1 MNRGSTG
8 TPLADTPKESYERC
22 AHRPLV
28 ESAAPFE
35 QVVSVTS
42 EVERRIRVLKFL
54 SNFFIGGTERQFI
67 YAANGLD
74 RSRFAVEV
82 GCLSREGPLLDSLS
96 ADVPVHTYPV
106 HGSFYTWRSV
116 ASQLRLAKDVR
127 KRQFDLVHTY
137 GWYPNVFAIPPASLA
152 IRPAIVASI
161 RDVGAYMTA
170 GKIQALKFVCILADC
185 ILANSNAGRKWLIQQ
200 GVKEEKIEVIHN
212 GIVVQ
217 PRPDLQ
223 PIRRSVRKEF
233 GIPAGTPVCACVGRV
248 VSGKGMDFYLR
259 AAHIVLER
267 RRDVR
272 FLMIGACSVDKNYQ
286 SEVESLA
293 QQLNLDHR
301 VIFTGQRQDVPDIL
315 REVDI
320 VVHPSLTEGLS
331 NVILEAMAAGLPVI
345 ATRVGGNPELVEDGR
360 TGLLVRVEDAR
371 QIADAV
377 CQLLDRP
384 QMAHAFGQRGRQR
397 VIDEFAIDRML
408 AKTEALYFRLLEG
421 RLASIPRNQIHCDDH
436 ERNPFL
442 N

>member
-1 MNRGSTG
+1 
-8 TPLADTPKESYERC
+8 
-22 AHRPLV
+22 
-28 ESAAPFE
+28 
-35 QVVSVTS
+35 VTS
-42 EVERRIRVLKFL
+42 QVPSRVRVLKFL
-54 SNFFIGGTERQFI
+54 NNFFIGGTERQFI

-82 GCLSREGPLLDSLS
+82 GCLNPEGPLLDSLS

-106 HGSFYTWRSV
+106 HGSFYSWRSI
-116 ASQLRLAKDVR
+116 ASQLRLANDVR
-127 KRQFDLVHTY
+127 KRQFDIVHTY
-137 GWYPNVFAIPPASLA
+137 GWYPNVFAIPAASLA
-152 IRPAIVASI
+152 MRPAIIASI

-170 GKIQALKFVCILADC
+170 IKIQALKFACILADC
-185 ILANSNAGRKWLIQQ
+185 VIANSNAGRNWLIEQ
-200 GVKEEKIEVIHN
+200 GVKEEKIEVIRN
-212 GIVVQ
+212 GIV
-217 PRPDLQ
+217 LQ
-223 PIRRSVRKEF
+223 QQLDSQATHGSVRKEF
-233 GIPAGTPVCACVGRV
+233 GIPAATPICACVGRV

-259 AAHIVLER
+259 AAQIVLER

-286 SEVESLA
+286 SEMETLA
-293 QQLNLDHR
+293 QQLRLDHR

-345 ATRVGGNPELVEDGR
+345 ATRVGGNPELVDDGR
-360 TGLLVRVEDAR
+360 TGLLVRVEDALE
-371 QIADAV
+371 IADAV

-384 QMAHAFGQRGRQR
+384 DMARAFGQHGRQR

-408 AKTEALYFRLLEG
+408 AKTEALYCRLLEG
-421 RLASIPRNQIHCDDH
+421 RLASIPQNQIHCDDH

-442 N
+442 D